1 LTTSSFSNLPKINQI
16 VFALGL
22 LGILIG
28 SIGIETTT
36 NEVWILFFDN
46 LHWTSSTIA
55 AAILSYLGM
64 KQNSLDTMNK
74 SAVSF
79 FIGFSGYA
87 IGQIIW
93 DIQIFFCYSVFP
105 SPSDFFYL
113 LLGVGISFA
122 IFYEIDSQNKKF
134 NKTAYWLDLLALGV
148 ATLTLVLISYLPR
161 QGGLDVLSMAVLVA
175 YPVTLIIPI
184 LMLSLLVLVIQ
195 LKLDTKLLL
204 FLITLSITAYSWMD
218 WNSMALDGKTI
229 NGSWHNVLFSISILL
244 SGLVVSKW
252 RLAYC
257 ENLQYERYSEAFLMF
272 LPIITVIFSSIAIVI
287 VASNPFIKPI
297 IADLVYI
304 GAAIVTILAIIRQ
317 SRLLHERDQLIE
329 LQRKAIR
336 STNLIQTIVQNVP
349 VRILWKDKDL
359 KYLGLNNL
367 CAKDA
372 GFEKPSDVIGKSDFE
387 MGWKDQA
394 ELYRADDFAV
404 MKSGIPIIG
413 YEEMQTTPDGNQ
425 IWLRTSK
432 IPLIDELSGEMIGI
446 FGVYDDITEQKTIIE
461 ELKKQKEE
469 FETIFRNSKDGI
481 AILDLESN
489 FLDFNDAY
497 IELAGFSRNELL
509 TKSCIG
515 LTLPAQKERSKI
527 AIEDTIKNGYVQNFE
542 KSCIVKDDKIVTIN
556 MSLSLMPDKKRIL
569 VSAKDVTH
577 LKLLEEQSKLA
588 SMGEMIG
595 NISHQWRQPL
605 SVISTGVTGMKLKK
619 EFDMLTDEMFNE
631 TCDTINRNAQYLSK
645 TIDDFKNF
653 IKGDSTPVEFNLKDN
668 LDSFIKLMHS
678 TIKKYNI
685 KTILN
690 LKEDTTIKG
699 YPNELIQCFINIFN
713 NSKDAL
719 VENMPEDDRYVF
731 IEEKTTKDKIII
743 TIKDNAGGIPQ
754 NVLLR
759 IFEPYFTTKHKSQGT
774 GLGLHMT
781 YKLIVE
787 GMDGSIEAS
796 NVHYEYEGKKYTGAE
811 FTIAIPLF
819 TS

>member
-1 LTTSSFSNLPKINQI
+1 MTTSSFSNLPKVNQI

-28 SIGIETTT
+28 TIGIQTTSD
-36 NEVWILFFDN
+36 ESWILFFDN
-46 LHWTSSTIA
+46 LHWTSSTLA
-55 AAILSYLGM
+55 AAILSFLGI
-64 KQNSLDTMNK
+64 KRSNLNAINK
-74 SAVSF
+74 SAIWF

-93 DIQIFFCYSVFP
+93 DIQTFFSYSVFP
-105 SPSDFFYL
+105 SPSDVFYL
-113 LLGVGISFA
+113 LLGVGISFG

-134 NKTAYWLDLLALGV
+134 NTTAYWLDLLALSV
-148 ATLTLVLISYLPR
+148 ATLTLVLTSYLPR
-161 QGGLDVLSMAVLVA
+161 QGELDILSMAVLVA

-184 LMLSLLVLVIQ
+184 LMMFLLVLVRR
-195 LKLDTKLLL
+195 LKFDLGLIL
-204 FLITLSITAYSWMD
+204 FFITLSITAYSWMD

-252 RLAYC
+252 HLSYSD
-257 ENLQYERYSEAFLMF
+257 NIQYERYSEAFLMF
-272 LPIITVIFSSIAIVI
+272 LPIITVIFSSIAIII
-287 VASNPFIKPI
+287 VASDSLTNPLV
-297 IADLVYI
+297 ADLVYT

-317 SRLLHERDQLIE
+317 SRLLHERDKLIE
-329 LQRKAIR
+329 LQQKAIR

-413 YEEMQTTPDGNQ
+413 YEEMQTTPNGDQ

-432 IPLIDELSGEMIGI
+432 IPLIDEISGEMIGI
-446 FGVYDDITEQKTIIE
+446 FGVYDDITEQKMIIQ

-481 AILDLESN
+481 AILDLKSN
-489 FLDFNDAY
+489 FIDFNDAY
-497 IELAGFSRNELL
+497 VELTGFSREELL
-509 TKSCIG
+509 TKSCIE
-515 LTLPAQKERSKI
+515 LTIPSQKERSKG
-527 AIEDTIKNGYVQNFE
+527 AIEETIKNGYVQNFE
-542 KSCIVKDDKIVTIN
+542 KSCMVKDDKIVTIH

-569 VSAKDVTH
+569 VSVKDITH

-605 SVISTGVTGMKLKK
+605 SVISTGATGMQLKK
-619 EFDMLTDEMFNE
+619 EFGALTDEMFNE
-631 TCDTINRNAQYLSK
+631 TCETINRNAQYLSK

-653 IKGDSTPVEFNLKDN
+653 IKGDSTSVEFDLKDN
-668 LDSFIKLMHS
+668 IDSFIKLMDS

-685 KTILN
+685 KTILDLEEN
-690 LKEDTTIKG
+690 VKIKG
-699 YPNELIQCFINIFN
+699 YPSELLQCFINIFN

-719 VENMPEDDRYVF
+719 VENVTEDDRYIF
-731 IEEKTTKDKIII
+731 IKQKTTKDTIII

-754 NVLLR
+754 DLLVR

-787 GMDGSIEAS
+787 GMDGSIEAK
-796 NVHYEYEGKKYTGAE
+796 NVNYEYEGKNYTGAE